1 MAEQHHHHHHHKLDS
16 SSQFKR
22 DSLNSIVF
30 RKRFEKVLKIVLVV
44 LAILMAIGVVV
55 SRYIF

>member
-1 MAEQHHHHHHHKLDS
+1 MAEHHHHHHHKLDGAS
-16 SSQFKR
+16 KFKR

-30 RKRFEKVLKIVLVV
+30 RNRVEKILKIVLVV
-44 LAILMAIGVVV
+44 LAVLMAIGVVV

>member
-16 SSQFKR
+16 SSEFKR
-22 DSLNSIVF
+22 DSLNAIVF